1 MCRRTLSV
9 YLKFRF
15 RVWVGCWEINQPIQ
29 PELNSKEM
37 RLNNSTYTAK
47 QEWHAGWTLVVAAS
61 MGFSFCSVML
71 ASTGLFMGQLG
82 EEFGWSRT
90 LLSPGPSIATA
101 MTAVLGPFL
110 GMLIDRFGTR
120 RVALP
125 GLVLTMAAICSFSL
139 LDGSQAQ

>member
-1 MCRRTLSV
+1 
-9 YLKFRF
+9 
-15 RVWVGCWEINQPIQ
+15 
-29 PELNSKEM
+29 M

-71 ASTGLFMGQLG
+71 ASTGLFMGPLG

-90 LLSPGPSIATA
+90 LLSSGPSIATA

-139 LDGSQAQ
+139 LDGSQAQWVMLWVLFGLVSVGIKSTP